1 MYIVSILTGYN
12 PRNHIGAP
20 LNFNVT
26 AFKVLVINL
35 PHSSCRLCL
44 LIFDVPLSDSIL
56 ILVLI
61 SPAGAPLNRLFTLEI
76 VDVAIFHGG
85 LPFDNLLTFLI
96 NSFT

>member
-12 PRNHIGAP
+12 PRIHIGAP
-20 LNFNVT
+20 SNFNVT

-44 LIFDVPLSDSIL
+44 LIIDVSLSDSIL

-61 SPAGAPLNRLFTLEI
+61 SPVGALFNGLFTLKL
-76 VDVAIFHGG
+76 VDVAMFQGEI
-85 LPFDNLLTFLI
+85 PFDNLLTLLI